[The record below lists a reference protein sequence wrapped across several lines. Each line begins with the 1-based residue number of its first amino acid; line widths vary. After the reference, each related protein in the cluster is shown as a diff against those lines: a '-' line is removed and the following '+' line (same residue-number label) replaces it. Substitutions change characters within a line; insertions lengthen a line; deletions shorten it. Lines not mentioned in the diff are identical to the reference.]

1 MENDQMWAYQYDE
14 NNIYVCPVEIIYIED
29 DDGNVTKII
38 PPNSTEVS
46 PGDLVH
52 AKWTGAEWIESASTE
67 YIEALEAVE
76 AVDSEDVSDGAKAMK
91 AVADILETMVRGDS

>member
-14 NNIYVCPVEIIYIED
+14 NNIYFCPVEIIYIED
-29 DDGNVTKII
+29 DDGNVTRII

-67 YIEALEAVE
+67 YIEALEAV
-76 AVDSEDVSDGAKAMK
+76 DSEDVSDGAKALK
-91 AVADILETMVRGDS
+91 AVADIVETMVRGGA

>member
-1 MENDQMWAYQYDE
+1 MEQIWAYQYDE
-14 NNIYVCPVEIIYIED
+14 NNLYVSPVEILYIED

-52 AKWTGAEWIESASTE
+52 AKWTGTEWVESATDE
-67 YIEALEAVE
+67 YIESLEATV
-76 AVDSEDVSDGAKAMK
+76 SEDESSGEKAMK